1 MFAMRSLKEAVC
13 NGWETEREEGQG
25 RADPAPFSRKPKHGV
40 HTLAQLFF
48 KCFHVAFFLCEP
60 IVCK

>member
-48 KCFHVAFFLCEP
+48 KCFHVAFFPL
-60 IVCK
+60 